1 MNAIYTVIEN
11 GQKSYFGTNIAD
23 GYSYP
28 FVIFSYAERM
38 AKVLNENDPM
48 GTVGITE
55 MFPLMKANKDFP
67 ENVHGERIFCPISE
81 SVFIEYEAEMSH
93 TDYTSFNITLNFDER
108 KIGFVFNRNCPE
120 LPAPKIEIRLD
131 RRDARAV
138 FGKENPLIKG
148 TESFYR
154 SELEWSVL
162 ERGVFSIKIASDK
175 STGGTSAILPLS
187 DRDRNGLMTELETEN
202 LDNCE
207 VISITAFDSAFN
219 AYSLNGQP
227 FSKLNE
233 LASELNKL
241 RLDCGDNAFN
251 SFVKANKISPFCDA
265 DSALTAVDGIRKN
278 HALRETQDMDFRM

>member
-11 GQKSYFGTNIAD
+11 GQRSYFGTNIAD

-28 FVIFSYAERM
+28 FMIFSYAERM

-55 MFPLMKANKDFP
+55 MFPLMKANKEFP
-67 ENVHGERIFCPISE
+67 ENVRGERIFCPISE
-81 SVFIEYEAEMSH
+81 IVFIEYEAEMSH
-93 TDYTSFNITLNFDER
+93 TDYTSFNITLDFDER
-108 KIGFVFNRNCPE
+108 KIGFIFNRNCPE
-120 LPAPKIEIRLD
+120 LPVSKIEIRLD
-131 RRDARAV
+131 RCDAREA
-138 FGKENPLIKG
+138 FGKENPLMSAEI
-148 TESFYR
+148 FYKI
-154 SELEWSVL
+154 ELESSIL
-162 ERGVFSIKIASDK
+162 ESPVFLIDIQSDK
-175 STGGTSAILPLS
+175 IDVSGSAQLPLS
-187 DRDRNGLMTELETEN
+187 YHDQKKIAEELQTES

-207 VISITAFDSAFN
+207 VISITAFDSAFK

-227 FSKLNE
+227 FSRLNE

-265 DSALTAVDGIRKN
+265 DSALTVVDEIRKN
-278 HALRETQDMDFRM
+278 HALRETQDMDLRM